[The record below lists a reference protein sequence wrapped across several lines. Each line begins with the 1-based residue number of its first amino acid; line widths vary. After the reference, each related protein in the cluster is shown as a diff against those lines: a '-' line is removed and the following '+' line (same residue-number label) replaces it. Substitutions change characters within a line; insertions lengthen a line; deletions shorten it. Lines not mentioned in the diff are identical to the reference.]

1 MNPLPARSIGDI
13 LFLIV
18 SAAWYRRYLLCVPI
32 VVMPLLAFGVSLLL
46 PKTYEARMTILVQ
59 EPAKLN
65 PFLNDLAVGPNL
77 KDRMEGLKALL
88 HSEHVLAAVIRERQL
103 LPPDATPAAQNWAIR
118 ELSGNLT
125 ALLVGG
131 DLIELRLRGRSPK
144 GLDQVLATIGER
156 FVDRL
161 LAPERSS
168 MEGSV
173 TFLAR
178 EIAEK
183 RRVLS
188 EAEEALAEFKLRN
201 ADKLP
206 ELYSANVQRLA
217 VLQRTLDEKRAEL
230 ATAKA
235 NFDDMRAQLANS
247 NPVIGKM
254 EEQIIQ
260 VSGEI
265 ALLRARY
272 TDDHSDV
279 QASLRKLRRLEDERK
294 ALIDAAQTVTPDD
307 IERFMSQVGPR
318 GVAPDRPTAPLLI
331 SQLQRLLD
339 GKAKQASLAREV
351 AGLEQSVTDGQ
362 AAVSTYGAVER
373 EQHQLERRVVAAREI
388 HDSLAKRYEMAR
400 VTGALGKF
408 EAPERVKLIDP
419 PTAPLTPTTP
429 PAILFVIGGIIGGL
443 ALGAALAFAAELA
456 DGSLRRREQI
466 EYGLGIPLLSRLP
479 GLHRLP
485 SGAADPALGRR

>member
-1 MNPLPARSIGDI
+1 MTTPLPLAPRSIGDI
-13 LFLIV
+13 LYLIV

-46 PKTYEARMTILVQ
+46 PKNYEARMTILVQ

-88 HSEHVLAAVIRERQL
+88 HSEHVLAAVIRDRQL
-103 LPPDATPAAQNWAIR
+103 LPPDASPAAQNWAIR
-118 ELSGNLT
+118 EMSGNLT

-131 DLIELRLRGRSPK
+131 DLIELRLRGNSPK
-144 GLDQVLATIGER
+144 GLDQVLSTIGER

-173 TFLAR
+173 TFLER

-183 RRVLS
+183 RRILTA
-188 EAEEALAEFKLRN
+188 AEDSLAEFKLKN

-206 ELYSANVQRLA
+206 ELYTANVQRLT
-217 VLQRTLDEKRAEL
+217 VLQRTLEEKRAEL
-230 ATAKA
+230 ATAVA
-235 NFDDMRAQLANS
+235 AFEDMRARLANT

-254 EEQIIQ
+254 EEQIVQ
-260 VSGEI
+260 VSGEL

-272 TDDHSDV
+272 TDDHSEV
-279 QASLRKLRRLEDERK
+279 QAALRKVRRLEDERK
-294 ALIDAAQTVTPDD
+294 TLIDAARTLTPED
-307 IERFMSQVGPR
+307 IERLITQASTQ
-318 GVAPDRPTAPLLI
+318 GVSSDRPAAPLLL
-331 SQLQRLLD
+331 SQMQRLQD
-339 GKAKQASLAREV
+339 SKAKQESLTREV
-351 AGLEQSVTDGQ
+351 AGLEASVIDAQ
-362 AAVSTYGAVER
+362 AAVATYGTIER
-373 EQHQLERRVVAAREI
+373 EQHQLDRRVLAAREM

-419 PTAPLTPTTP
+419 PTMPTVPMTP
-429 PAILFVIGGIIGGL
+429 PAILFVIGGIFAGL

-466 EYGLGIPLLSRLP
+466 EVGLGLPLLSRLP
-479 GLHRLP
+479 GLHRI
-485 SGAADPALGRR
+485 AQ

>member
-1 MNPLPARSIGDI
+1 VIAATMTSAPPLAPRSLGDI
-13 LFLIV
+13 LYLIV

-32 VVMPLLAFGVSLLL
+32 AVMPLLAFGISALL
-46 PKTYEARMTILVQ
+46 PKSYEARMTILVQ

-88 HSEHVLAAVIRERQL
+88 RSEHVLAAVIRERQL
-103 LPPDATPAAQNWAIR
+103 LPADATPAARNWAVR
-118 ELSGNLT
+118 EMSGNLT
-125 ALLVGG
+125 ATLVGG
-131 DLIELRLRGRSPK
+131 DLIELRLRGATPT

-173 TFLAR
+173 TFLER
-178 EIAEK
+178 EITEK
-183 RRVLS
+183 RRILT
-188 EAEEALAEFKLRN
+188 EAEGALADFKLKN

-206 ELYSANVQRLA
+206 ELYSANVQRLTM
-217 VLQRTLDEKRAEL
+217 LQRTLEEKRAEL
-230 ATAKA
+230 ATAKSA
-235 NFDDMRAQLANS
+235 FDDLRARLANT

-254 EEQIIQ
+254 EEQIVQ
-260 VSGEI
+260 VSGEL

-279 QASLRKLRRLEDERK
+279 QAALRKVRRLEDERK
-294 ALIDAAQTVTPDD
+294 ALIDAAQTLTPED
-307 IERFMSQVGPR
+307 IERLIEQASTQ
-318 GVAPDRPTAPLLI
+318 GVSSDRPAAPLLI
-331 SQLQRLLD
+331 SQMQRLQD
-339 GKAKQASLAREV
+339 AKAKQASISRDV
-351 AGLEQSVTDGQ
+351 ASLEQTVAQVQASVG
-362 AAVSTYGAVER
+362 TYGTVER
-373 EQHQLERRVVAAREI
+373 EQHQLDRRVLAAREM

-429 PAILFVIGGIIGGL
+429 PAILFVIGGIIGGI

-456 DGSLRRREQI
+456 DTSLRRREQI
-466 EYGLGIPLLSRLP
+466 ESGLGLPLLSRLP
-479 GLHRLP
+479 GLHRMI
-485 SGAADPALGRR
+485 GG